1 MNGESK
7 MTATTKQTL
16 LQDIGNV
23 LGKVFN
29 VSLAVAAVAEPV
41 VAVGFPGMATIYN
54 LTLTAAAQ
62 AEQAAVAAGAT
73 QSTTLLKTIAATQAV
88 TRIRAASRVACA
100 IRCDSHRVRAS
111 GDPVSRAFR
120 RNHDTGGKVN
130 RINSGPSMT
139 APFKSHMRGRVWI

>member
-88 TRIRAASRVACA
+88 TPYALAYAQQAGLPAPSVAIVTAYAQAVILSAELFSGITTPAA
-100 IRCDSHRVRAS
+100 
-111 GDPVSRAFR
+111 
-120 RNHDTGGKVN
+120 K
-130 RINSGPSMT
+130 
-139 APFKSHMRGRVWI
+139 